1 MILRA
6 IFWIGLVSFLMPH
19 EPDLGFGRPGA
30 GALSSVASAV
40 PSSIGALIQSTGAG
54 AANVQDACAAHKEAC
69 AGSLSILDG
78 FQAVAIRS
86 MDQVRAD
93 LEANRTKMH

>member
-1 MILRA
+1 MIFRA

-30 GALSSVASAV
+30 ALSAAA
-40 PSSIGALIQSTGAG
+40 PSSIGALIQASG
-54 AANVQDACAAHKEAC
+54 AAQDACATHKEAC

-93 LEANRTKMH
+93 LAANRTPMH

>member
-6 IFWIGLVSFLMPH
+6 VFWIGLVSFLMPH

-30 GALSSVASAV
+30 ALAGQALSAV
-40 PSSIGALIQSTGAG
+40 TPSSIGALIQSSS
-54 AANVQDACAAHKEAC
+54 VQDACAAHKETC

-78 FQAVAIRS
+78 FQALAIRS

-93 LEANRTKMH
+93 LEANRTKLH

>member
-30 GALSSVASAV
+30 GALSTVSSVM
-40 PSSIGALIQSTGAG
+40 PSSIGALIQSTSAG
-54 AANVQDACAAHKEAC
+54 AANAQDACAAHKEAC

-78 FQAVAIRS
+78 FQKMAIRS